1 MNSIKDAVFIKSFIV
16 RFVSSCTAITI
27 PQKKNKKKETNRR
40 KEEKT
45 HKWMEAKDEK
55 K

>member
-27 PQKKNKKKETNRR
+27 PQKGEGNKPTEQD
-40 KEEKT
+40 EEKKT
-45 HKWMEAKDEK
+45 GWMERKDERK
-55 K
+55 